1 MEDIKIEK
9 NPQLSIKSK
18 SQLHFGIEFSHKIS
32 ELRIFIY
39 GLRGVSIIYD
49 NYIIII
55 VRSRNFK
62 KFDIIWCISN
72 YFI

>member
-39 GLRGVSIIYD
+39 GLRGVSIIYN

-55 VRSRNFK
+55 VRSRNFQ
-62 KFDIIWCISN
+62 KFDIIWRISN